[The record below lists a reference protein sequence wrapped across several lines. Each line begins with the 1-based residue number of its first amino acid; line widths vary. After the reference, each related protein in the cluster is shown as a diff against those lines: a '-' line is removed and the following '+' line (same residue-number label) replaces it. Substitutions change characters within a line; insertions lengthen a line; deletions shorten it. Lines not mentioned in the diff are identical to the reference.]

1 MNIYVNPP
9 IIVQPAETARQSVTP
24 GARQNPI
31 QTDPLVGSTTG
42 KVAQSGAGAT
52 AGVSRTARPS
62 GTPASP
68 DTVHISATAHDYEM
82 SMGDMVSRVNATPD
96 SRTARVQALQ
106 AALAEGTYQVSAER
120 IADAMLRQATSKVR

>member
-1 MNIYVNPP
+1 MKIDVNPP
-9 IIVQPAETARQSVTP
+9 IATQIAETARQSVTP
-24 GARQNPI
+24 GVRQDPT

-42 KVAQSGAGAT
+42 NVTPTAAGAT

-68 DTVHISATAHDYEM
+68 DTVHISATALDYEM
-82 SMGDMVSRVNATPD
+82 SMGDMVNRVNATPD
-96 SRTARVQALQ
+96 SRTARVDALREAIAQ
-106 AALAEGTYQVSAER
+106 GTYQVSAER